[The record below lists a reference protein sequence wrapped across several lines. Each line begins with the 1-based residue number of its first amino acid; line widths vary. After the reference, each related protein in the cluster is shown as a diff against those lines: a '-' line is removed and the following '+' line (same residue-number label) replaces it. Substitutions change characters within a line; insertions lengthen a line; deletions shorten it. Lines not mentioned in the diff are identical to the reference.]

1 LILAID
7 IGNTNLVLGAFEED
21 KLKFVARI
29 SSDTNRT
36 EDEMAVIIKSVLE
49 NHGAYSSDIS
59 GTIISSVVPSL
70 TQTSS
75 KAIKLLTGEYPFV
88 VEPGIRT
95 GINILIDNPAQ
106 LGSDLLVDS
115 VAAANLYPKPVI
127 IVDMGTATT
136 FSVVDE
142 DNCMIG
148 GAIMPGVRISVNA
161 LSERTAQLPHINIE
175 APKKAIGTNTI
186 DCMRSG
192 VVFGAAAM
200 IDGMIDRFEEELGKE
215 CFVVA
220 TGGLAEEVCKH
231 TKRKIEYNKNLIL
244 EGLFILYHKNLKN
257 FKSKK

>member
-1 LILAID
+1 MILAID

-21 KLKFVARI
+21 ILKFVARI
-29 SSDTNRT
+29 SSDTNKT
-36 EDEMAVIIKSVLE
+36 EDELAVIIKAVLE
-49 NHGAYSSDIS
+49 NHGANCSDIS

-70 TQTSS
+70 TQTTS
-75 KAIKLLTGEYPFV
+75 KAIKLLTGEIPFV
-88 VEPGIRT
+88 VEPGIKT

-115 VAAANLYPKPVI
+115 VAAANMYPKPVI

-136 FSVVDE
+136 ISVVDE

-186 DCMRSG
+186 DCMKSG

-200 IDGMIDRFEEELGKE
+200 VDGMIDRFEEELGKK

-244 EGLFILYHKNLKN
+244 EGLYILYNKNLKN
-257 FKSKK
+257 IKIKK